1 MFSLKF
7 FYTSSNLEGEDFL
20 KKHQYS
26 ATYLAFNVLVYLL
39 LVADIIATPLISD
52 QEQIRMSGIV
62 GTIFAFFLFMTLVG
76 FLHFAIRLFF
86 RVSCLPPLRHA
97 LAYVDLSPPVSA

>member
-1 MFSLKF
+1 M
-7 FYTSSNLEGEDFL
+7 EGEDFL